1 MTSLLESCQISPAP
15 GGAAELSLP
24 MTFIDI
30 FWLHF
35 HPIRRLL
42 FYEFP
47 CSKSYFLETLV
58 PKLKESLSQTL
69 KHYLPLAGNLVY
81 PSNTERKPII
91 RYVAGESVSVSIAE
105 SANDFDNLVGNHA
118 RDADQ
123 FYDFMPQLQ
132 LITDESGDKLLRL
145 LAVQVTLFPDRG
157 ICIGL
162 TNHHSAG
169 DANSIVGFIRSWA
182 TISKHGGDEELLITQ
197 GESLP
202 LFDRSLMKVPPGLDT
217 IFWNHAKEIPLQPP
231 SFPLPT
237 NRVRATYVLNQS
249 AIKKLKDAVLS
260 RNRGSVHTS
269 SFVVM
274 AAHIWTCL
282 VRSLTAGEEE
292 RAAAAAA
299 PADELETFLFA
310 VDTRARSNP
319 PLPGNYFGNCLSYG
333 LVRIR
338 HQDMVG
344 NEGFFLAAEAIA
356 DVIKNRVNDVEKTY
370 ADAENWFT
378 EVGSVV
384 QSRILAVSGSARV
397 DLYSTDFGWGKV
409 RKLETL
415 SIDGENY
422 SMSLCKAG
430 ASEGG
435 LEVGLSLPKVIM
447 AAFAAAFADGI
458 KGS

>member
-1 MTSLLESCQISPAP
+1 MTSLLESCQLHRRRRP
-15 GGAAELSLP
+15 AELSLP

-58 PKLKESLSQTL
+58 PKLKESLSLAL
-69 KHYLPLAGNLVY
+69 KHYLPLAGKLVY
-81 PSNTERKPII
+81 PSNSEKKPII

-145 LAVQVTLFPDRG
+145 LAVQVTLFPGRG

-182 TISKHGGDEELLITQ
+182 SISKHGGDEEHLITQ
-197 GESLP
+197 GETLP
-202 LFDRSLMKVPPGLDT
+202 LFDRSLMKVRTGLDA
-217 IFWNHAKEIPLQPP
+217 IYWNEFKEIPLQPP

-260 RNRGSVHTS
+260 RN
-269 SFVVM
+269 
-274 AAHIWTCL
+274 
-282 VRSLTAGEEE
+282 
-292 RAAAAAA
+292 
-299 PADELETFLFA
+299 P
-310 VDTRARSNP
+310 VDSRARLDP
-319 PLPGNYFGNCLSYG
+319 PVPGNYFGNCLSYG
-333 LVRIR
+333 MVRIR
-338 HQDMVG
+338 HQDLVG

-356 DVIKNRVNDVEKTY
+356 DVIKNKVNDKEKIL
-370 ADAENWFT
+370 AGVENWIT
-378 EVGSVV
+378 EVGSVM
-384 QSRILAVSGSARV
+384 QSSCFSVSGSARV
-397 DLYSTDFGWGKV
+397 DLYSMDFGWGKA

-415 SIDGENY
+415 SIDGQNY
-422 SMSLCKAG
+422 AMSLCKAG

-435 LEVGLSLPKVIM
+435 LEVGLSLPKVKM
-447 AAFAAAFADGI
+447 DAFAAAFADGL

>member
-1 MTSLLESCQISPAP
+1 MTILLESCQIAPAP

-47 CSKSYFLETLV
+47 CSKAYFLETLV
-58 PKLKESLSQTL
+58 PKLKESLSLAL

-81 PSNTERKPII
+81 PSNTEKKPII

-132 LITDESGDKLLRL
+132 LTTDESGDKLLQL
-145 LAVQVTLFPDRG
+145 LAVQVTLFPGRG
-157 ICIGL
+157 VCIGL

-169 DANSIVGFIRSWA
+169 DANSIVGFLRSWA
-182 TISKHGGDEELLITQ
+182 SISKHGGDEELLMTQ
-197 GESLP
+197 AP
-202 LFDRSLMKVPPGLDT
+202 
-217 IFWNHAKEIPLQPP
+217 I
-231 SFPLPT
+231 FPLPT
-237 NRVRATYVLNQS
+237 NRVRATYVLNES

-260 RNRGSVHTS
+260 RNPGLVHTS

-282 VRSLTAGEEE
+282 VRSLAAGEEE
-292 RAAAAAA
+292 RADDDS
-299 PADELETFLFA
+299 DELQTFLFA
-310 VDTRARSNP
+310 VDSRARSDP
-319 PLPGNYFGNCLSYG
+319 PVPGNYFGNCLSYG
-333 LVRIR
+333 MVRIR
-338 HQDMVG
+338 HQDLVG
-344 NEGFFLAAEAIA
+344 NEGFFLAAESIA
-356 DVIKNRVNDVEKTY
+356 DVIKK
-370 ADAENWFT
+370 
-378 EVGSVV
+378 
-384 QSRILAVSGSARV
+384 QVSGSARV

-415 SIDGENY
+415 TIDGEKY
-422 SMSLCKAG
+422 AMSLCKAG

-435 LEVGLSLPKVIM
+435 LEVGLSLPKVKM
-447 AAFAAAFADGI
+447 DAFAAAFADGI

>member
-1 MTSLLESCQISPAP
+1 MTILLESCQIAPAP

-47 CSKSYFLETLV
+47 CSKAYFLETLV
-58 PKLKESLSQTL
+58 PKLKESLSLAL

-81 PSNTERKPII
+81 PSNTETKPII

-132 LITDESGDKLLRL
+132 LTTDESGDKLLQL
-145 LAVQVTLFPDRG
+145 LAVQVTLFPGRG
-157 ICIGL
+157 VCIGL

-169 DANSIVGFIRSWA
+169 DANSIVGFLRSWA
-182 TISKHGGDEELLITQ
+182 SISKHGGDEELLITQ
-197 GESLP
+197 DESLP
-202 LFDRSLMKVPPGLDT
+202 LFDRSLIKVRPGLDS
-217 IFWNHAKEIPLQPP
+217 IYWNYAKEIPLQPP

-260 RNRGSVHTS
+260 RN
-269 SFVVM
+269 
-274 AAHIWTCL
+274 
-282 VRSLTAGEEE
+282 
-292 RAAAAAA
+292 
-299 PADELETFLFA
+299 P
-310 VDTRARSNP
+310 VDSRARLDP
-319 PLPGNYFGNCLSYG
+319 PVPGNYFGNCLSYG
-333 LVRIR
+333 MVRIR
-338 HQDMVG
+338 HQDLVG
-344 NEGFFLAAEAIA
+344 NEGFFLAAESIA
-356 DVIKNRVNDVEKTY
+356 DVIKNRVNDKEKIF
-370 ADAENWFT
+370 AGAENWLT
-378 EVGSVV
+378 EVGPVT
-384 QSRILAVSGSARV
+384 QSRFFAVSGSARV

-415 SIDGENY
+415 SIDGEKY
-422 SMSLCKAG
+422 AMSLCKAG

-435 LEVGLSLPKVIM
+435 LEVGLSLPKVKM
-447 AAFAAAFADGI
+447 DAFAAAFADGI

>member
-1 MTSLLESCQISPAP
+1 MTILLESCQIAPAP

-47 CSKSYFLETLV
+47 CSKAYFLETLV
-58 PKLKESLSQTL
+58 PKLKESLSLAL

-81 PSNTERKPII
+81 PSNTEKKPII

-132 LITDESGDKLLRL
+132 LTTDESGDKLLQL
-145 LAVQVTLFPDRG
+145 LAVQVTLFPGRG
-157 ICIGL
+157 VCIGL

-169 DANSIVGFIRSWA
+169 DANSIVGFLRSWA
-182 TISKHGGDEELLITQ
+182 SISKHGGDEELLMTQ

-202 LFDRSLMKVPPGLDT
+202 LFDRSLIK
-217 IFWNHAKEIPLQPP
+217 PP

-237 NRVRATYVLNQS
+237 NRVRATYVLNES

-260 RNRGSVHTS
+260 RNPGLVHTS
-269 SFVVM
+269 SFCVM

-282 VRSLTAGEEE
+282 VRSLAAGEEE
-292 RAAAAAA
+292 RADDDS
-299 PADELETFLFA
+299 DELQTFLFA
-310 VDTRARSNP
+310 VDSRARSDP
-319 PLPGNYFGNCLSYG
+319 PVPGNYFGNCLSYG
-333 LVRIR
+333 MVRIR
-338 HQDMVG
+338 HQDLVG
-344 NEGFFLAAEAIA
+344 NEGFFLAAESIA
-356 DVIKNRVNDVEKTY
+356 DVIKNRVNDKEKIF
-370 ADAENWFT
+370 AGVENWLT
-378 EVGSVV
+378 EVGPVT
-384 QSRILAVSGSARV
+384 QSRFFAVSGSARV
-397 DLYSTDFGWGKV
+397 DLYSTDFGWA
-409 RKLETL
+409 R
-415 SIDGENY
+415 
-422 SMSLCKAG
+422 
-430 ASEGG
+430 
-435 LEVGLSLPKVIM
+435 
-447 AAFAAAFADGI
+447 
-458 KGS
+458 

>member
-1 MTSLLESCQISPAP
+1 MTSLLESCHIAPAP

-47 CSKSYFLETLV
+47 CSKVYFLETVV
-58 PKLKESLSQTL
+58 PKLKESLSLAL

-81 PSNTERKPII
+81 PSNTEKKPII
-91 RYVAGESVSVSIAE
+91 RYLAGESVSVLIAE
-105 SANDFDNLVGNHA
+105 SANDFDNLVENHA

-123 FYDFMPQLQ
+123 FYDLMPQLQ

-145 LAVQVTLFPDRG
+145 LAVQVTLFPGRG
-157 ICIGL
+157 VCIGL

-182 TISKHGGDEELLITQ
+182 SISKHGGDEELLITQ
-197 GESLP
+197 GDSLP
-202 LFDRSLMKVPPGLDT
+202 LFDRSLMKVRPGLDS
-217 IFWNHAKEIPLQPP
+217 IYWNQVKDIPLQPP
-231 SFPLPT
+231 TFPLPT

-249 AIKKLKDAVLS
+249 DIKKLKDAVLS
-260 RNRGSVHTS
+260 RNPGSVHTS

-282 VRSLTAGEEE
+282 VRSVAAGEEE
-292 RAAAAAA
+292 RADDDGG
-299 PADELETFLFA
+299 DELETFMFA
-310 VDTRARSNP
+310 VDSRTRLDP
-319 PLPGNYFGNCLSYG
+319 PVPGNYFGNCLSYG
-333 LVRIR
+333 MVRIR
-338 HQDMVG
+338 HQDLVG

-356 DVIKNRVNDVEKTY
+356 DVIKNKVNDKDKILAGV
-370 ADAENWFT
+370 ENWLT
-378 EVGSVV
+378 EVGSVMH
-384 QSRILAVSGSARV
+384 SRCFSVSGSARV
-397 DLYSTDFGWGKV
+397 DLYSTDFGWGKA

-415 SIDGENY
+415 SIDGQNY
-422 SMSLCKAG
+422 AMSLCKAG

-435 LEVGLSLPKVIM
+435 LEVGLSLPKVKM
-447 AAFAAAFADGI
+447 DAFAAVFADGI

>member
-1 MTSLLESCQISPAP
+1 MTILLESCQIAPAP

-47 CSKSYFLETLV
+47 CSKAYFLETLV
-58 PKLKESLSQTL
+58 PKLKESLSLAL

-81 PSNTERKPII
+81 PSNTEKKPII

-132 LITDESGDKLLRL
+132 LTTDESGDKLLQL
-145 LAVQVTLFPDRG
+145 LAVQVTLFPGRG
-157 ICIGL
+157 VCIGL

-169 DANSIVGFIRSWA
+169 DANSIVGFLRSWA
-182 TISKHGGDEELLITQ
+182 SISKHGGDEELLITQ

-202 LFDRSLMKVPPGLDT
+202 LFDRSLIKVRPGVDS
-217 IFWNHAKEIPLQPP
+217 IYWNYAKEIPLQPP

-260 RNRGSVHTS
+260 RNPGLVHTS

-282 VRSLTAGEEE
+282 WIPGHVWIHRYLEIT
-292 RAAAAAA
+292 
-299 PADELETFLFA
+299 LETA
-310 VDTRARSNP
+310 YHTDGV
-319 PLPGNYFGNCLSYG
+319 
-333 LVRIR
+333 
-338 HQDMVG
+338 
-344 NEGFFLAAEAIA
+344 
-356 DVIKNRVNDVEKTY
+356 
-370 ADAENWFT
+370 ENWLT
-378 EVGSVV
+378 EVGPVT
-384 QSRILAVSGSARV
+384 QSRFFAVSGSARV
-397 DLYSTDFGWGKV
+397 DLYSTDFGWGKA

-415 SIDGENY
+415 TIDGEKY
-422 SMSLCKAG
+422 AMSLCKAG

-435 LEVGLSLPKVIM
+435 LEVGLSLPKVKM
-447 AAFAAAFADGI
+447 DAFAAAFADGI

>member
-1 MTSLLESCQISPAP
+1 MTILLESCQIAPAP

-47 CSKSYFLETLV
+47 CSKAYFLEAFV
-58 PKLKESLSQTL
+58 PKLKESLSLAL

-81 PSNTERKPII
+81 PSNTEKKPII

-132 LITDESGDKLLRL
+132 LTTDESGDKLLQL
-145 LAVQVTLFPDRG
+145 LAVQVTLFPGRG
-157 ICIGL
+157 VCIGL

-169 DANSIVGFIRSWA
+169 DANSIVGFLRSWA
-182 TISKHGGDEELLITQ
+182 SISKHGGDEELLITQ

-202 LFDRSLMKVPPGLDT
+202 LFDRSLIKVRPGLDS
-217 IFWNHAKEIPLQPP
+217 IYWNYAKEIPLQPP

-260 RNRGSVHTS
+260 RNPDLVHTS

-282 VRSLTAGEEE
+282 VRSLAAGEEE
-292 RAAAAAA
+292 RADDDG
-299 PADELETFLFA
+299 DELETFLFA
-310 VDTRARSNP
+310 VDSRARLDP
-319 PLPGNYFGNCLSYG
+319 PVPGNYFGNCLSYG
-333 LVRIR
+333 MERIR
-338 HQDMVG
+338 HQDLVG
-344 NEGFFLAAEAIA
+344 NEGFFLAAESIA
-356 DVIKNRVNDVEKTY
+356 DVIKNRVNDKEKIF
-370 ADAENWFT
+370 AGVENWLT
-378 EVGSVV
+378 EVGAVT
-384 QSRILAVSGSARV
+384 QSNFFAVSGSARV

-415 SIDGENY
+415 SIDGEKY
-422 SMSLCKAG
+422 AMSLCKAG

-435 LEVGLSLPKVIM
+435 LEVGLSLPKVKM
-447 AAFAAAFADGI
+447 DAFAAAFADGI

>member
-1 MTSLLESCQISPAP
+1 MTSLLESCQIAPAP
-15 GGAAELSLP
+15 GGPAELSLP

-58 PKLKESLSQTL
+58 PKLKESLSLAL

-81 PSNTERKPII
+81 PSNTEKKPII
-91 RYVAGESVSVSIAE
+91 RYAAGDSVSVSIAE

-118 RDADQ
+118 RDADE

-145 LAVQVTLFPDRG
+145 LTVQVTLFPGRG

-182 TISKHGGDEELLITQ
+182 SISKHGGDEELLITQ

-202 LFDRSLMKVPPGLDT
+202 LFDRSLMKVRPGLDS
-217 IFWNHAKEIPLQPP
+217 IYWNYVKKVPLQPP

-237 NRVRATYVLNQS
+237 NRVRATYILNQS

-260 RNRGSVHTS
+260 RNPGSLHT

-282 VRSLTAGEEE
+282 VRSLTAGEQE
-292 RAAAAAA
+292 RADDG
-299 PADELETFLFA
+299 DELETFLFA
-310 VDTRARSNP
+310 VDSRARLDP
-319 PLPGNYFGNCLSYG
+319 PVPGNYFGNCLSYG
-333 LVRIR
+333 MEKI
-338 HQDMVG
+338 
-344 NEGFFLAAEAIA
+344 LAG
-356 DVIKNRVNDVEKTY
+356 V
-370 ADAENWFT
+370 ENWLT

-384 QSRILAVSGSARV
+384 QSHFFAVSGSARV
-397 DLYSTDFGWGKV
+397 DLYSTDFGWGKA

-422 SMSLCKAG
+422 AMSLCKAG

-435 LEVGLSLPKVIM
+435 LEVGLSLPKVKM
-447 AAFAAAFADGI
+447 DAFAAAFADGI
-458 KGS
+458 KDS